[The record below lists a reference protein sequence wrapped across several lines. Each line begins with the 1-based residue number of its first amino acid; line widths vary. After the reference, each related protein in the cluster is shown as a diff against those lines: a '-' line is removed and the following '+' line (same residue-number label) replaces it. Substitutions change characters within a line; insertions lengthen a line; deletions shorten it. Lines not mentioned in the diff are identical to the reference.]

1 MTRQS
6 IHLRK
11 NLSRRRWMRGSSPRM
26 TSPTIDLTLSRLR
39 GGAVDRRRGL
49 AEQDRT
55 LLWSADAAHIRVDR
69 LRLLVGAL
77 DRRPRAHRFE
87 PALEVREVGDVLALA
102 LVRHDPGIDRHVRDR
117 VVAGDEGAIAEPLV
131 QHAVEPVDLV
141 AVAVDGVGNLV
152 HRVVAEVIV
161 LTGHRTEIAHL
172 PEQPLDGVDARARIA
187 RE

>member
-1 MTRQS
+1 
-6 IHLRK
+6 
-11 NLSRRRWMRGSSPRM
+11 MRGSSPRM
-26 TSPTIDLTLSRLR
+26 TSPTVDLTLSRLR

-102 LVRHDPGIDRHVRDR
+102 FVRHDPGIDRHVRDR
-117 VVAGDEGAIAEPLV
+117 VVAGDEGAISQALV

-141 AVAVDGVGNLV
+141 AVAV
-152 HRVVAEVIV
+152 H
-161 LTGHRTEIAHL
+161 
-172 PEQPLDGVDARARIA
+172 GVDARARIA
-187 RE
+187 REELTRLLGEIEQHGAGLKHCDRLAAAAGARSISAGMRL